1 VENSQAQ
8 LDEVRKQQQASEET
22 AAAAKKDLETAQ
34 KELEKALPF
43 EAQVKEKILLIGK
56 LRHEGVVLNEH
67 LTKALRFIKQ
77 QNPEDMV
84 NR

>member
-1 VENSQAQ
+1 MENSQAQ
-8 LDEVRKQQQASEET
+8 LDEIRKQRQASEE
-22 AAAAKKDLETAQ
+22 AAEAANQNLEAAR

-43 EAQVKEKILLIGK
+43 EAQVKEKTLLIGK